1 MAFFLDGEHDDGSMA
16 DINVTPLVD
25 VMLVLLIIFMI
36 TAPMLHQGVDV
47 DLPEMQSPE
56 EIERKVDDPMVLS
69 IRTDGLVYL
78 RDKPVHPTKLVETLQ
93 PLLANRDDSQ
103 VFLKGDKSISYGQ
116 FMEVVGIL
124 YGGGIR
130 NIGLVAEEIT
140 GAGR

>member
-36 TAPMLHQGVDV
+36 TAPMLHQGVEV
-47 DLPEMQSPE
+47 DLPKMQDPE
-56 EIERKVDDPMVLS
+56 EIERKVDDPMILS
-69 IRTDGLVYL
+69 VKADGLVYL

-93 PLLANRDDSQ
+93 PLLANRDDEQ
-103 VFLKGDKSISYGQ
+103 VFIKADRSISYGQ
-116 FMEVVGIL
+116 FIEIVGLL
-124 YGGGIR
+124 YQGGIR

-140 GAGR
+140 GGDR